1 MTRHSGNLSK
11 QNNRNATLEKNGK
24 GKMKKQ
30 KIQLII
36 LLVILGCAIG
46 AYFAAKAYSAHKEA
60 SEKST
65 TYTALSLS
73 DDDLSGIQNITA
85 TNDAG
90 GFNVNHDSNADTWSF
105 ADFPDEK
112 VDTTQIKTM
121 TDALS
126 KLTSDN
132 EIKDVTDFTQYGLDK
147 PAMTVTITLQDG
159 STHKLEVGNYNSQIS
174 EYYLRVDDASTV
186 YTISSTIYSDFN
198 VTTSNLVATSSSSS
212 SEETPTEA
220 VSGSSVTASST
231 AS

>member
-1 MTRHSGNLSK
+1 
-11 QNNRNATLEKNGK
+11 
-24 GKMKKQ
+24 MKKQ

-46 AYFAAKAYSAHKEA
+46 AYFAAKTYSAHKEA
-60 SEKST
+60 SEKSP
-65 TYTALSLS
+65 TYTAFSLS
-73 DDDLSGIQNITA
+73 DDDVSGIQNITV

-90 GFNVNHDSNADTWSF
+90 GFNVNHDSSADTWSF
-105 ADFPDEK
+105 SDFPDET

-126 KLTSDN
+126 DLSSDN
-132 EIKDVTDFTQYGLDK
+132 EITDVTDFTQYGLDS
-147 PAMTVTITLQDG
+147 PVMTITITLSDG
-159 STHKLEVGNYNSQIS
+159 STHKLEVGDYNSQIS
-174 EYYLRVDDASTV
+174 EYYLRVDDADTV

-198 VTTSNLVATSSSSS
+198 VTTSNLVSTDSSSS

-220 VSGSSVTASST
+220 VSGSSVTASSA

>member
-1 MTRHSGNLSK
+1 
-11 QNNRNATLEKNGK
+11 
-24 GKMKKQ
+24 MKKQ

-60 SEKST
+60 SEKSP
-65 TYTALSLS
+65 TYTAFSLS
-73 DDDLSGIQNITA
+73 DDDVSGIQNITV

-90 GFNVNHDSNADTWSF
+90 GFNVNHDSDADTWSF
-105 ADFPDEK
+105 SDFPDET

-126 KLTSDN
+126 DLSSDN
-132 EIKDVTDFTQYGLDK
+132 EITDVTDFTQYGLDS
-147 PAMTVTITLQDG
+147 PVMTITITLSDG
-159 STHKLEVGNYNSQIS
+159 STHKLEVGDYNSQIS
-174 EYYLRVDDASTV
+174 EYYLRVDDADTV

-198 VTTSNLVATSSSSS
+198 VTTSNLVSTASSSS

-220 VSGSSVTASST
+220 VSGSSVTSSSAAS
-231 AS
+231 